1 MASLTL
7 SKNEEGS
14 TVLMNKAGTI
24 ELCLSLETI
33 MKLDKEMTGCGLVLS
48 SMRMKEWIGKRSTEL
63 QERSRTTKTKD
74 KAENEE
80 LNPGQQLLR
89 RNHIR
94 SNKLQRFNT
103 GFASKCL
110 VPFVRKLGQG
120 VYLFTTAP
128 PIKGNASEFKELL
141 HPLRETKGGKEKLNP

>member
-1 MASLTL
+1 MS
-7 SKNEEGS
+7 
-14 TVLMNKAGTI
+14 
-24 ELCLSLETI
+24 
-33 MKLDKEMTGCGLVLS
+33 
-48 SMRMKEWIGKRSTEL
+48 MKEWIGKRSTEP
-63 QERSRTTKTKD
+63 QERSRTAKQKD

-110 VPFVRKLGQG
+110 VPFVGKLGQG

-128 PIKGNASEFKELL
+128 PIKGNALEFKALL
-141 HPLRETKGGKEKLNP
+141 RPLR

>member
-1 MASLTL
+1 
-7 SKNEEGS
+7 
-14 TVLMNKAGTI
+14 
-24 ELCLSLETI
+24 
-33 MKLDKEMTGCGLVLS
+33 
-48 SMRMKEWIGKRSTEL
+48 MRMKEWIGKRSTEP
-63 QERSRTTKTKD
+63 QERSRTAKQKD

-110 VPFVRKLGQG
+110 VPFVGKLGQG
-120 VYLFTTAP
+120 VFTTAP
-128 PIKGNASEFKELL
+128 PIKGNALEFKALL
-141 HPLRETKGGKEKLNP
+141 RPLR